1 MLRTPVESRHC
12 GTTAVDCA
20 HSLAHWRL
28 SIRRDLLFAARRL
41 ICLGR
46 FMALHQTE
54 GDLAPGAG
62 FGLILRKRIW
72 AKTSRKGGF
81 VELLAAKYM
90 RLTVLGYEHRLK
102 HCG

>member
-1 MLRTPVESRHC
+1 LAFVDPSRSSIC
-12 GTTAVDCA
+12 GAAIDLFRPIHGA
-20 HSLAHWRL
+20 SPD
-28 SIRRDLLFAARRL
+28 RR
-41 ICLGR
+41 R
-46 FMALHQTE
+46 FST
-54 GDLAPGAG
+54 GAG
-62 FGLILRKRIW
+62 LGLILRKRIW